1 MFAELTALLYPF
13 ILIMLLVGS
22 IMMGLSALYLG
33 VWLMQRGYRAL
44 NKPRHLSRF
53 R

>member
-1 MFAELTALLYPF
+1 MFAELTAILYPF

-22 IMMGLSALYLG
+22 VMMGLSALYLG
-33 VWLMQRGYRAL
+33 LWIMGKGYRAL
-44 NKPRHLSRF
+44 NRPKHLSRF